1 VEKVCKDVN
10 KFQLEPYKD
19 YVQPFYSE
27 KDPAHNFQ
35 HIERIIQRL
44 PVLANR
50 LSAPPRTDRLY
61 FLACFHGL
69 GKRLQTDGDFRTQTK
84 KFLMGLGW
92 TVKEICELFES
103 LARQFSHPETVEEEI
118 VHDANYL
125 ETTGAFGIAKAF
137 TTGGAKGQ
145 SMEET
150 VNIFEGQ
157 YFDRVEF
164 RTPEGKRIAGER
176 KVYTQDFF
184 ERLRKE
190 W

>member
-1 VEKVCKDVN
+1 
-10 KFQLEPYKD
+10 
-19 YVQPFYSE
+19 
-27 KDPAHNFQ
+27 
-35 HIERIIQRL
+35 
-44 PVLANR
+44 
-50 LSAPPRTDRLY
+50 
-61 FLACFHGL
+61 
-69 GKRLQTDGDFRTQTK
+69 
-84 KFLMGLGW
+84 M
-92 TVKEICELFES
+92 KEICELFES